1 MPGFRAVRHLAAI
14 FENKNITK
22 ICLANKESI
31 VCLGDLLFKMAAQ
44 RCVEIVPVDSEHNS
58 VFSILGGFK
67 TSGVESLVITASGG
81 ALLNVL
87 EADLGKVAVKD
98 VMRHPNW
105 NMGAKITLDS
115 STLAN
120 KGLELIEACRL
131 FNLDESKIEVYIN
144 RTSHLHGGVRFLDG
158 SFVSFTS
165 KPRMQT
171 HIARALFYPFES
183 GYRQAIGDKSLD
195 LCNQLNFTLEPV
207 DYKRFDLL
215 KLAREVSFS
224 IKLSMAYNMF
234 NELAAS
240 KFFNGDLQFAA
251 IARYVRS
258 NIEALKQKLSTADLK
273 SSFKSLEEVFEFY
286 NTLGTFQS

>member
-1 MPGFRAVRHLAAI
+1 
-14 FENKNITK
+14 
-22 ICLANKESI
+22 
-31 VCLGDLLFKMAAQ
+31 
-44 RCVEIVPVDSEHNS
+44 
-58 VFSILGGFK
+58 
-67 TSGVESLVITASGG
+67 
-81 ALLNVL
+81 
-87 EADLGKVAVKD
+87 
-98 VMRHPNW
+98 
-105 NMGAKITLDS
+105 
-115 STLAN
+115 
-120 KGLELIEACRL
+120 
-131 FNLDESKIEVYIN
+131 
-144 RTSHLHGGVRFLDG
+144 
-158 SFVSFTS
+158 
-165 KPRMQT
+165 MQT

-183 GYRQAIGDKSLD
+183 GYRRAIGDKSLD

-224 IKLSMAYNMF
+224 TKLSMAYNMF

-251 IARYVRS
+251 IAPYVRS